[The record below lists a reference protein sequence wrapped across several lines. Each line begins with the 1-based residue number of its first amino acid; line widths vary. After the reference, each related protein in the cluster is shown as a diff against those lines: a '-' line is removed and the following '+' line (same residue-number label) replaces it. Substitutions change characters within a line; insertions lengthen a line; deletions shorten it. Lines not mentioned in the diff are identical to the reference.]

1 MRSSRKRWCRL
12 RVLAELPLL
21 VDYASGTPDA
31 HLGKCVTIG
40 TVFASEE
47 FVACWNVVGAYIWRG
62 IAAVSTW
69 GLCRRG
75 PNASQKLE
83 IFRRIKDRISTGFAK
98 PGKIL
103 PEAKGGLE
111 EIAEELWP
119 TAYVKEQLLLPRAA
133 GHLGTMGGGNH
144 FPEIVR
150 CDRDD
155 TVWSLL
161 HSGSHNI
168 ENSSVPAQPSNMAV
182 WPRRYSSGRV

>member
-1 MRSSRKRWCRL
+1 M
-12 RVLAELPLL
+12 PLL
-21 VDYASGTPDA
+21 VYYVPGMLNA
-31 HLGKCVTIG
+31 HLGKGFTIV

-133 GHLGTMGGGNH
+133 GHLGTTGVGDH

-155 TVWSLL
+155 PVWSLL
-161 HSGSHNI
+161 HSGSRNI
-168 ENSSVPAQPSNMAV
+168 KSSSGPAQSSTTVAC
-182 WPRRYSSGRV
+182 RRRCSSGRS